1 MFLLV
6 PVVVVVLKQW
16 LFLEKQ
22 SSYVILKLSVSQSD
36 TQPVSQSFKEINFTL
51 LEQLKPAACKFHD
64 SKSLT
69 VHFLHVL

>member
-16 LFLEKQ
+16 LFL
-22 SSYVILKLSVSQSD
+22 SYQSVSQ
-36 TQPVSQSFKEINFTL
+36 TVSQSFKEINFTL

>member
-36 TQPVSQSFKEINFTL
+36 SQPII
-51 LEQLKPAACKFHD
+51 
-64 SKSLT
+64 
-69 VHFLHVL
+69 